1 MTAPADAPGDGPL
14 LSIEGLSV
22 YYEQF
27 RALHGVDIVVEQGEI
42 VSIIGAN
49 GAGKSSLLKAIV
61 AQVDRVEGRILFA
74 GEDIAKRATPAIVA
88 SGVALVPEGRRLF
101 PTLTVEENLEIGWQ
115 TGRRGD
121 GISLDEVFHL
131 FPVLRDKRRQLAR
144 QLSGGQQQMVALGRG
159 LLADPRLLLCD
170 EISLGLAP
178 AVVNDLY
185 SLLLSINRRGIGMLL
200 VEQDT
205 RRSLA
210 IASRFYCL
218 LEGRISL
225 SGRPGDFDRDTIT
238 RHYFGS

>member
-1 MTAPADAPGDGPL
+1 MSSNADAPL
-14 LSIEGLSV
+14 LSIQGLSV
-22 YYEQF
+22 YYAQF
-27 RALHGVDIVVEQGEI
+27 RALHGIDIAVAPGEI

-61 AQVDRVEGRILFA
+61 SQVDRIEGRILLA
-74 GEDIAKRATPAIVA
+74 GEDIANRPTPAIVA
-88 SGVALVPEGRRLF
+88 SGIALVPEGRRLF
-101 PTLTVEENLEIGWQ
+101 PSLTVEENLEIGRQ
-115 TGRRGD
+115 TGRKGNS
-121 GISLDEVFHL
+121 IALDEVFDL
-131 FPVLRDKRRQLAR
+131 FPVLRDKRRQPAW
-144 QLSGGQQQMVALGRG
+144 QLSGGQQQMVALGRA

-185 SLLLSINRRGIGMLL
+185 TLLLSINRRGIGVLL
-200 VEQDT
+200 VEQDI

-225 SGRPGDFDRDTIT
+225 AGRPGDFDRDTIT